1 MYSTKIILLRLI
13 QKKNFIVAIGL
24 ILAGAGIIGGTIGFN
39 SQELVHD
46 FISGFFILP
55 ENQVRTGDVA
65 VINGTGRLG

>member
-1 MYSTKIILLRLI
+1 
-13 QKKNFIVAIGL
+13 
-24 ILAGAGIIGGTIGFN
+24 LAGAGIIGGTIGFN

-46 FISGFFILP
+46 FISVFFILP